1 MLQLV
6 LDLEREQHLEAL
18 LDAADD
24 VELPHP
30 VEGAE
35 AQHLDTHPSHRHE
48 GHVWNMMSWSHDNV
62 MICTADW
69 QMSVDTVWKV
79 SQEHCLKSVKSA
91 KRKGHKLIDDSNELY
106 FTDRNYY

>member
-30 VEGAE
+30 VEGAQ

-48 GHVWNMMSWSHDNV
+48 GHVWNMMSHDNV

-69 QMSVDTVWKV
+69 QMSVNAV
-79 SQEHCLKSVKSA
+79 
-91 KRKGHKLIDDSNELY
+91 
-106 FTDRNYY
+106 

>member
-30 VEGAE
+30 VERPQ
-35 AQHLDTHPSHRHE
+35 AQHLDTHSSHRHE
-48 GHVWNMMSWSHDNV
+48 GHVCNMKSWSHDNV

-69 QMSVDTVWKV
+69 QMSVNAV
-79 SQEHCLKSVKSA
+79 
-91 KRKGHKLIDDSNELY
+91 
-106 FTDRNYY
+106 